1 MAGYK
6 KYNSNG
12 PSAEEK
18 ALDRFA
24 SIMIEKIES
33 IKDDWKKPWFTEGS
47 LVWPKNLSGR
57 EYNGMNALMLMM
69 HSEKEG
75 YRIPVFMTFERVT
88 SLNYTKDKQG
98 GKKPLL
104 DKNGEELPHVGIN
117 KGEKSFPVFITTFT
131 VVDKETKE
139 KIKYDDFKQLSE
151 DEKQKYAV
159 YPKLQVYNVFNL
171 DQSNIKE
178 ARPELYAKL
187 VEQNTL
193 KKPEL
198 NGEAFSFEPLDRMI
212 RDNRWICPIKLIHQD
227 NAFYSISKN
236 EITLPEKS
244 QFIDGESFCGTAFH
258 EMSHSTG
265 SEDFLN
271 RLKPS
276 GGFGS
281 REYACEELIAELS
294 SALIAQRYGMT
305 KHLKEDSAAYLKSWL
320 ESLKESPEFIKTTLV
335 DVKKASAIITQK
347 IDAIQLEIDQEKS
360 AKVNETQAPLKDL
373 GTYDI
378 PEWALN
384 YLENGD
390 ATNLTDEE
398 VSIIDKFT
406 KEQFPNG
413 FIMNVD
419 WDNSNELNSYPAFG
433 ERNKNALVNRGE
445 SPFLAAKT
453 YAVQFLDPVARE
465 VKYEIPENELAVAES
480 NEENHT
486 QMSHRGR

>member
-1 MAGYK
+1 M
-6 KYNSNG
+6 
-12 PSAEEK
+12 
-18 ALDRFA
+18 
-24 SIMIEKIES
+24 
-33 IKDDWKKPWFTEGS
+33 
-47 LVWPKNLSGR
+47 
-57 EYNGMNALMLMM
+57 
-69 HSEKEG
+69 
-75 YRIPVFMTFERVT
+75 
-88 SLNYTKDKQG
+88 
-98 GKKPLL
+98 
-104 DKNGEELPHVGIN
+104 
-117 KGEKSFPVFITTFT
+117 
-131 VVDKETKE
+131 
-139 KIKYDDFKQLSE
+139 
-151 DEKQKYAV
+151 
-159 YPKLQVYNVFNL
+159 

-178 ARPELYAKL
+178 ARPELYTKL

-193 KKPEL
+193 KKPEQ

-212 RDNRWICPIKLIHQD
+212 RDNRWICPIKLMHQD
-227 NAFYSISKN
+227 NAYYSISKN
-236 EITLPEKS
+236 EITLPKKS

-258 EMSHSTG
+258 EMTHSTG

-276 GGFGS
+276 AGFGS
-281 REYACEELIAELS
+281 REYACEKLIAELS

-320 ESLKESPEFIKTTLV
+320 DSLKESPEFIKTTLV

-360 AKVNETQAPLKDL
+360 VKVNETQAPLKDL

-406 KEQFPNG
+406 NEQFSNG

-419 WDNSNELNSYPAFG
+419 WENSNELNSYPTFG
-433 ERNKNALVNRGE
+433 ERNKNALTNRGK
-445 SPFLAAKT
+445 SPLLATKT
-453 YAVQFLDPVARE
+453 FAVQFLDPIIRE
-465 VKYEIPENELAVAES
+465 KKYEISQEHLSVAENQEKNNS
-480 NEENHT
+480 
-486 QMSHRGR
+486 SHRGR